1 MSSLRLIV
9 RTIIAGSRD
18 IKDED
23 LVFETIRSALEDGF
37 EITEVVSGT
46 AEGVDELGE
55 KWGDQN
61 DVSVSR
67 FPYEDYTDDNP
78 VKVAPLVRNKKM
90 AEYAEQAIIIWDGE
104 SPGTE
109 NMIEEAKNE
118 GLNLHVNRTD
128 NTDIT
133 DFY

>member
-1 MSSLRLIV
+1 M
-9 RTIIAGSRD
+9 RTIIAGSRE

-23 LVFETIRSALEDGF
+23 LVFETITSALQDGF

-46 AEGVDELGE
+46 AEGVDEIGE
-55 KWGDQN
+55 KWADQN

-67 FPYEDYTDDNP
+67 FPYEDYMDDNP
-78 VKVAPLVRNKKM
+78 VEVAPLVRNKKM

-104 SPGTE
+104 SSGTE

-118 GLNLHVNRTD
+118 SLNLHVNRTD